1 MSKKIK
7 VHFMCD
13 ASLDHTA
20 NMSDCITSSMR
31 EFDSLIGAQSFIDEC
46 TYVTNLDELFGVV
59 PKEKVQGLDKTLF
72 NQFID

>member
-1 MSKKIK
+1 
-7 VHFMCD
+7 
-13 ASLDHTA
+13 
-20 NMSDCITSSMR
+20 MR